1 MQIKPYL
8 LAEIALEV
16 ARFTPD
22 NNKSQSTRPKAEW
35 RWSVVDKAMEIISEC
50 GIDGD
55 SEDLD
60 EIVHNYFVCRR
71 GVLVN
76 NG

>member
-1 MQIKPYL
+1 MIVQIKPYL
-8 LAEIALEV
+8 LAEMALEV

-22 NNKSQSTRPKAEW
+22 DDKSQSTRPRAEW

-50 GIDGD
+50 GVDGD

-60 EIVHNYFVCRR
+60 EIVHNYLCKEEGF
-71 GVLVN
+71 GE
-76 NG
+76 